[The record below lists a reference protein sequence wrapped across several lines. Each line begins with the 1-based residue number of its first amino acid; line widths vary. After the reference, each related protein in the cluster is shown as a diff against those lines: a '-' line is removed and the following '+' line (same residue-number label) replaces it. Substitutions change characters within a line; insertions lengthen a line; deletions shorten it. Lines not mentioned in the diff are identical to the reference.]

1 MELNRKQDDDHFWQR
16 LVLPEEDRRRLF
28 PAMTWT
34 GSYRWFRST
43 NVIDLWRY
51 RNSVEKARICAATEK
66 KPRLLGGDTQA
77 VYDARLCYS
86 QHTKRVSFFDQVSKT
101 EAEQAARLRWR
112 TSAPRDLDRRRSVPN

>member
-16 LVLPEEDRRRLF
+16 LVLPEVDRRWLY

-51 RNSVEKARICAATEK
+51 RNSVEKARICAA
-66 KPRLLGGDTQA
+66 
-77 VYDARLCYS
+77 V
-86 QHTKRVSFFDQVSKT
+86 
-101 EAEQAARLRWR
+101 LRKE
-112 TSAPRDLDRRRSVPN
+112 